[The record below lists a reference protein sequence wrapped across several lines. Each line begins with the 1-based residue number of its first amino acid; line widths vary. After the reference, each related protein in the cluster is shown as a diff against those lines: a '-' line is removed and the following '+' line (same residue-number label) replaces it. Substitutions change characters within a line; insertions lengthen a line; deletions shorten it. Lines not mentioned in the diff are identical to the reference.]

1 MKWIDLI
8 KLSARSPSAL
18 MLSLALLLASC
29 AAKRQQSRLMEE
41 YYRQERIDN
50 RLDSLLSTKRI
61 ELQITERV
69 TLYKPDSAGQMRPSA
84 RRDTETHVAVRD
96 TTKQVAAI
104 RQNVAESGSREMQER
119 VATKTKYEPLGP
131 NLYLLVGLVLSALI
145 NAWLIRCKKRN

>member
-1 MKWIDLI
+1 
-8 KLSARSPSAL
+8 
-18 MLSLALLLASC
+18 
-29 AAKRQQSRLMEE
+29 
-41 YYRQERIDN
+41 
-50 RLDSLLSTKRI
+50 
-61 ELQITERV
+61 
-69 TLYKPDSAGQMRPSA
+69 MRPSA